1 MNSVQFDPDAREEF
15 LEAVQYYESC
25 QKGLGRRFHFIVQS
39 SIKKISE
46 NPFMFRVL
54 KVPFRRFLLSKFP
67 YMIIYSIEPDHI
79 RIMAIAHCKR
89 KPEYWNKRA
98 R

>member
-15 LEAVQYYESC
+15 IDAVRYYEDC
-25 QKGLGRRFHFIVQS
+25 QKGLGLRFHLTVQS

-46 NPFMFRVL
+46 NPLMFRVL
-54 KVPFRRFLLSKFP
+54 KTPFRAFLLPEFP

-79 RIMAIAHCKR
+79 RIIALAHCKR
-89 KPEYWNKRA
+89 KPGYWNKRTK
-98 R
+98 